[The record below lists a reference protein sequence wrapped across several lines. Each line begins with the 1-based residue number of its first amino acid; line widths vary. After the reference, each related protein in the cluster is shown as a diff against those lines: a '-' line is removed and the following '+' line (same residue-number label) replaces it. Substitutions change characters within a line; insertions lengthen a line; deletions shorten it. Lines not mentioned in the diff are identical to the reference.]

1 MVIKS
6 KGKQGQADEIYF
18 GDHCITLCNMPC
30 EIEEYVLREYFGE
43 FGPILHVHIPK
54 PFKGFCDIYFAG
66 DEFVQAAL
74 LVTDHSVDGV
84 PVEVIKKKPG
94 EVPKLPLAS
103 GAHIGSSS
111 LLAREEEV
119 LVALLVL

>member
-1 MVIKS
+1 
-6 KGKQGQADEIYF
+6 
-18 GDHCITLCNMPC
+18 
-30 EIEEYVLREYFGE
+30 
-43 FGPILHVHIPK
+43 VHIPK

-84 PVEVIKKKPG
+84 PVEVIKKKLG

-103 GAHIGSSS
+103 GAHVGPSS